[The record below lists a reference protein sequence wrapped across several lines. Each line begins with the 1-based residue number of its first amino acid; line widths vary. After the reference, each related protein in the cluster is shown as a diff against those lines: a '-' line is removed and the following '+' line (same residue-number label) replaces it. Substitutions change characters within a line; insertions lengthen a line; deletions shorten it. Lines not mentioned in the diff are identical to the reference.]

1 MLAASPRSQG
11 SWHLAGISSW
21 EAVGQA
27 GACKEGGSQG
37 LSAPAPQPPTSGL
50 SNSDSDSP
58 WIVYHPSSYL
68 ATPATGFHLC
78 PLGLGVR
85 EVSWCL
91 ISAQPHNVQL
101 ALPPSVVWSV
111 LIAPFLVRARLIAC
125 LSTQHIACFL
135 QTSNTFVEQQGV
147 HAFSKPK

>member
-37 LSAPAPQPPTSGL
+37 LSAPTPHPRTGGL
-50 SNSDSDSP
+50 SNSDADSP

-68 ATPATGFHLC
+68 VTPATGFHLC
-78 PLGLGVR
+78 PLGLGVT
-85 EVSWCL
+85 ETSCCL
-91 ISAQPHNVQL
+91 ISVQPHNFQL

-111 LIAPFLVRARLIAC
+111 LIALFLVRLIAC
-125 LSTQHIACFL
+125 LSTQHFACFL
-135 QTSNTFVEQQGV
+135 QTSYTFVEHQGV